1 MASPSRRLQTK
12 PVITC
17 LKSVLLIYTFVFW
30 FSGIILLG
38 VGIWGK
44 VSLEVYFFLLNE
56 KASNVPYVLIGTG
69 LVVALLGT
77 FGCFATCR
85 GSTWMLKLYAMFLT
99 LIFLVVLVA
108 AVLGFVF
115 RHEIKDSF
123 KKNYENAVKR
133 YNGTKD
139 DPSKAIDDIQ
149 KTLHCCGVENFM
161 DWNMSDYFKQKGIP
175 ISCCKPLENCTDDD
189 LRNVTKAE
197 GKVYEHGCFS
207 LVIQTMDS
215 EMGIVAGIAFG
226 MACFQLIGIFLA
238 CCLSRSITSN
248 QYEMV

>member
-30 FSGIILLG
+30 FTGIVLLG
-38 VGIWGK
+38 VGIWAK

-56 KASNVPYVLIGTG
+56 KASNVPYVLIGAG

-108 AVLGFVF
+108 AILGFVF
-115 RHEIKDSF
+115 RHEVRAVSSIILRFTGVKMELPVIVFLRKFAVGSSFVFLEDRSFPNTKDS
-123 KKNYENAVKR
+123 
-133 YNGTKD
+133 
-139 DPSKAIDDIQ
+139 
-149 KTLHCCGVENFM
+149 
-161 DWNMSDYFKQKGIP
+161 
-175 ISCCKPLENCTDDD
+175 
-189 LRNVTKAE
+189 
-197 GKVYEHGCFS
+197 
-207 LVIQTMDS
+207 
-215 EMGIVAGIAFG
+215 
-226 MACFQLIGIFLA
+226 
-238 CCLSRSITSN
+238 
-248 QYEMV
+248 

>member
-1 MASPSRRLQTK
+1 MASTSRRLQTK

-17 LKSVLLIYTFVFW
+17 LKSVLLIYTFIFW

-56 KASNVPYVLIGTG
+56 KASNVPYVLIGAG

-85 GSTWMLKLYAMFLT
+85 GSTWMLKL
-99 LIFLVVLVA
+99 
-108 AVLGFVF
+108 
-115 RHEIKDSF
+115 IKDSF

-149 KTLHCCGVENFM
+149 KTYSLRVLPRSSSAHLVFAQLHCCGVENFM